1 MRLKRS
7 VGTMKAKIKIRDPF
21 WKVRRAL
28 GQKIVRDRT
37 KYSRKEK
44 HRRAT

>member
-1 MRLKRS
+1 
-7 VGTMKAKIKIRDPF
+7 MKARKIKIRDPY
-21 WKVRRAL
+21 WKGRYAL

-44 HRRAT
+44 HRGRA